1 MGIILL
7 VFSVSVL
14 FGGSM
19 WLILLIFSVCVFFL
33 MWAHGA
39 HLVSFFYVCVCVCV
53 ALGVCLLCHV
63 HNVVIVFPMLSL
75 SLVCSLLVIPFRL
88 SLTLIIN
95 MAYYR

>member
-19 WLILLIFSVCVFFL
+19 WLILLIFSVCVLFL

-39 HLVSFFYVCVCVCV
+39 HLVSFFLCVCVCVCGFGGLPAV
-53 ALGVCLLCHV
+53 SCAQCCHCLP
-63 HNVVIVFPMLSL
+63 NVIIVSGLFIIGYPLSAF
-75 SLVCSLLVIPFRL
+75 SDV
-88 SLTLIIN
+88 N
-95 MAYYR
+95 H